1 MKHLVILTGVCLFL
15 LASCKKKEEAI
26 PLVEVTPTDFR
37 VNAKAGDIIS
47 KGIKVTSEK
56 VITRFII
63 KVQVQNDFQ
72 TVFLDSTNIGTKTMS
87 YTFQYKVPETAV
99 GKLIYLSFAAI
110 DQDGTEGKDL
120 KQIYVSDL
128 SLTET
133 QGHQF
138 NSAFNINNNAF
149 NLESLVANSA
159 SFTDSSHRD
168 LQEFIADS
176 SIQSITYKW
185 YAPTYAKF
193 VKANSFNY
201 AQATVASVE
210 SQYLNSIQ
218 ANVTDSIQIGDI
230 YITRLNLAA
239 VPKYVV
245 IKITGITDQ
254 PGYINDSYI
263 FNVKK

>member
-1 MKHLVILTGVCLFL
+1 MKQFVLYAGICLFL
-15 LASCKKKEEAI
+15 FASCKKKEEAV
-26 PLVEVTPTDFR
+26 PLFEVTPTDFR
-37 VNAKAGDIIS
+37 VSAKAGDIIS

-56 VITRFII
+56 AITRFII
-63 KVQVQNDFQ
+63 KVQIQNDFQ
-72 TVFLDSTNIGTKTMS
+72 TIFLDSNNIGTKTLS

-110 DQDGTEGKDL
+110 DEDGTEGKDL
-120 KQIYVSDL
+120 KQIYVSDQ
-128 SLTET
+128 SLTES

-138 NSAFNINNNAF
+138 NSGFNINNNAF
-149 NLESLVANSA
+149 NLELLEPNSA
-159 SFTDSSHRD
+159 VFTDSSSRD
-168 LQEFIADS
+168 LQEYIPDS
-176 SIQSITYKW
+176 SIQSLTYKW
-185 YAPTYAKF
+185 FAPTYAKF
-193 VKANSFNY
+193 VKSNNFNY
-201 AQATVASVE
+201 AQATVSSVE

-218 ANVTDSIQIGDI
+218 INVTDSIQIGDI

-239 VPKYVV
+239 IPKYVV